1 MVILPLWRSVVKRL
15 ALILI
20 CLLLQACSATT
31 KGLGNSLWDSL
42 FGTPGVQLTDDDI
55 QNMPYASQYMQLNG
69 GPQLFV
75 VLAFSENGQQ
85 KWVTQD
91 GATIV
96 TQHGRLV
103 KTLLG
108 GDNLI
113 DVNNLAAD
121 PLAKPGQIIDGATW
135 TRALGWTEHR
145 QVRYATARSVFTWRG
160 TDSVSVGS
168 EETAVRVL
176 DEEVTTDQTRW
187 RNRYWVDN
195 EGQIRQAEQYLGA
208 NYFPV
213 KTTLI
218 KAAKS

>member
-1 MVILPLWRSVVKRL
+1 MKRL

-31 KGLGNSLWDSL
+31 KGSGDSLWDSL
-42 FGTPGVQLTDDDI
+42 FGTPGVQLTDDNI

-103 KTLLG
+103 KTLLS

-121 PLAKPGQIIDGATW
+121 PLAKPD
-135 TRALGWTEHR
+135 RLSMVRLDSHPGWTEHR
-145 QVRYATARSVFTWRG
+145 QCVTPPPVPFLHGEGPIALAS
-160 TDSVSVGS
+160 
-168 EETAVRVL
+168 AVKRPPCGC
-176 DEEVTTDQTRW
+176 W
-187 RNRYWVDN
+187 M
-195 EGQIRQAEQYLGA
+195 
-208 NYFPV
+208 
-213 KTTLI
+213 K
-218 KAAKS
+218 K

>member
-1 MVILPLWRSVVKRL
+1 
-15 ALILI
+15 
-20 CLLLQACSATT
+20 
-31 KGLGNSLWDSL
+31 
-42 FGTPGVQLTDDDI
+42 
-55 QNMPYASQYMQLNG
+55 MPYASQYMQLNG

-103 KTLLG
+103 KTLLS

-121 PLAKPGQIIDGATW
+121 PLAKPGQIIDGATR
-135 TRALGWTEHR
+135 TRTPGWTEHR
-145 QVRYATARSVFTWRG
+145 RCVTPPPVPFLHGEGPIALASAVK
-160 TDSVSVGS
+160 
-168 EETAVRVL
+168 ETAVRVL

-187 RNRYWVDN
+187 RNRYWIDS
-195 EGQIRQAEQYLGA
+195 EGQIRQTEQYLGA

>member
-1 MVILPLWRSVVKRL
+1 MKRL

-31 KGLGNSLWDSL
+31 KGLGDSLWDSL

-103 KTLLG
+103 KTLLS

-113 DVNNLAAD
+113 DVN
-121 PLAKPGQIIDGATW
+121 I
-135 TRALGWTEHR
+135 
-145 QVRYATARSVFTWRG
+145 WRP
-160 TDSVSVGS
+160 
-168 EETAVRVL
+168 
-176 DEEVTTDQTRW
+176 TRW
-187 RNRYWVDN
+187 RNQDRLSMARPGLAPWAGPNIARCVTPPPAPFLHG
-195 EGQIRQAEQYLGA
+195 EGPIA
-208 NYFPV
+208 
-213 KTTLI
+213 
-218 KAAKS
+218 

>member
-1 MVILPLWRSVVKRL
+1 MKRP

-31 KGLGNSLWDSL
+31 KELGNSLWDSL

-75 VLAFSENGQQ
+75 VLAFAEDGQQ

-91 GATIV
+91 QATLV

-121 PLAKPGQIIDGATW
+121 PLIKPAQIVDGATW
-135 TRALGWTEHR
+135 TRTMGWTE
-145 QVRYATARSVFTWRG
+145 YATPPHAQSSNGMAPIPSKSAAMKLRFACWTKTSPPTRRAGITAIGSTAKGKFASRNSISARIISR
-160 TDSVSVGS
+160 
-168 EETAVRVL
+168 
-176 DEEVTTDQTRW
+176 
-187 RNRYWVDN
+187 
-195 EGQIRQAEQYLGA
+195 
-208 NYFPV
+208 
-213 KTTLI
+213 
-218 KAAKS
+218 

>member
-1 MVILPLWRSVVKRL
+1 MKRL

-31 KGLGNSLWDSL
+31 KGLGDSLWDSL

-103 KTLLG
+103 KTLLS

-121 PLAKPGQIIDGATW
+121 PLAKPGQIIDGAIW
-135 TRALGWTEHR
+135 TRTLGWTEHR
-145 QVRYATARSVFTWRG
+145 QVRYATARSVFTWR
-160 TDSVSVGS
+160 V
-168 EETAVRVL
+168 
-176 DEEVTTDQTRW
+176 
-187 RNRYWVDN
+187 
-195 EGQIRQAEQYLGA
+195 
-208 NYFPV
+208 
-213 KTTLI
+213 
-218 KAAKS
+218 

>member
-1 MVILPLWRSVVKRL
+1 MKRL

-31 KGLGNSLWDSL
+31 KGPGDSLWDSL

-69 GPQLFV
+69 GPQLFA

-113 DVNNLAAD
+113 DVNNLATD
-121 PLAKPGQIIDGATW
+121 PLAKPGQIIDGATRTR
-135 TRALGWTEHR
+135 TRAGPNIAGALRHR
-145 QVRYATARSVFTWRG
+145 PFRFYMARDR
-160 TDSVSVGS
+160 
-168 EETAVRVL
+168 
-176 DEEVTTDQTRW
+176 
-187 RNRYWVDN
+187 
-195 EGQIRQAEQYLGA
+195 
-208 NYFPV
+208 
-213 KTTLI
+213 
-218 KAAKS
+218 

>member
-1 MVILPLWRSVVKRL
+1 MKRP

-42 FGTPGVQLTDDDI
+42 FGTSGVQLTDDDI

-75 VLAFSENGQQ
+75 ALAFSENGQQ

-103 KTLLG
+103 KTQLG

-121 PLAKPGQIIDGATW
+121 PLAKPGQIVDGVTW
-135 TRALGWTEHR
+135 TRTLGWTEHR
-145 QVRYATARSVFTWRG
+145 QVRYAAARSIFTWQG

-168 EETAVRVL
+168 EDTAVRVL

-187 RNRYWVDN
+187 RNRYWVDS

-218 KAAKS
+218 KAAKL

>member
-1 MVILPLWRSVVKRL
+1 MKRPV
-15 ALILI
+15 LIVI

-31 KGLGNSLWDSL
+31 KGLGNSLWESL

-55 QNMPYASQYMQLNG
+55 HNMPYASQYMQLNG

-75 VLAFSENGQQ
+75 VLAFAENGQQ

-91 GATIV
+91 QATLV

-113 DVNNLAAD
+113 DVNNLSAD
-121 PLAKPGQIIDGATW
+121 PLAKPAQISDGATW
-135 TRALGWTEHR
+135 TRTMGWTEYK
-145 QVRYATARSVFTWRG
+145 QVRYATARSVFTWAG
-160 TDSVSVGS
+160 TDTLTLGS
-168 EETAVRVL
+168 EATLVRVL
-176 DEEVTTDQTRW
+176 DETITTDQTRW
-187 RNRYWVDN
+187 HNRYWIDSD
-195 EGQIRQAEQYLGA
+195 GQIRQSEQYLGA
-208 NYFPV
+208 NFFPV

-218 KAAKS
+218 KAAKP

>member
-1 MVILPLWRSVVKRL
+1 MKRP
-15 ALILI
+15 ALILV

-31 KGLGNSLWDSL
+31 EGLGHSLWDSV
-42 FGTPGVQLTDDDI
+42 FGAPGIQMTDDDI
-55 QNMPYASQYMQLNG
+55 HNMPYASQYMQLNG

-75 VLAFSENGQQ
+75 ALAFAENGQQ

-91 GATIV
+91 RAMFV

-113 DVNNLAAD
+113 AVNNLAAD
-121 PLAKPGQIIDGATW
+121 PLIKPNQVVDGATW
-135 TRALGWTEHR
+135 ARTMGWTEHK
-145 QVRYATARSVFTWRG
+145 QVRYATARSVFTWDG
-160 TDSVSVGS
+160 TDSIRIASD
-168 EETAVRVL
+168 ETPVRVL
-176 DEEVTTDQTRW
+176 DEEVTTGQTRW
-187 RNRYWVDN
+187 HNRYWVDSD
-195 EGQIRQAEQYLGA
+195 GMIRQSEQYLGA

-218 KAAKS
+218 KAAKP

>member
-1 MVILPLWRSVVKRL
+1 MKRL

-31 KGLGNSLWDSL
+31 KGLGDSLWDSL

-103 KTLLG
+103 KTLLS

-113 DVNNLAAD
+113 DVNNLASR

-135 TRALGWTEHR
+135 TRTWAGPNIARCVTPPPVPFLHGEGPIAL
-145 QVRYATARSVFTWRG
+145 AS
-160 TDSVSVGS
+160 
-168 EETAVRVL
+168 AVKRPPCGC
-176 DEEVTTDQTRW
+176 W
-187 RNRYWVDN
+187 M
-195 EGQIRQAEQYLGA
+195 
-208 NYFPV
+208 
-213 KTTLI
+213 K
-218 KAAKS
+218 K

>member
-1 MVILPLWRSVVKRL
+1 MKRL

-31 KGLGNSLWDSL
+31 KGLGDSLWDSL

-113 DVNNLAAD
+113 DVNNLATD

-135 TRALGWTEHR
+135 TRTLGWIRTSPGALRHR
-145 QVRYATARSVFTWRG
+145 PFRFYMAR

-187 RNRYWVDN
+187 RNRYWIDS
-195 EGQIRQAEQYLGA
+195 EGQIRQTEQYLGA